1 MLRIFTAKKKMV
13 NKTVKLSLPVLFIV
27 LYLTSFCQFRAK
39 EINWTPDGSAIYALL
54 HAGGRIVRLD
64 AASGRVTG
72 EVPGSGYDRLAAVV
86 PW

>member
-1 MLRIFTAKKKMV
+1 MTFRNA
-13 NKTVKLSLPVLFIV
+13 S
-27 LYLTSFCQFRAK
+27 LTSSVAFPFSRPRVATVDAMAA
-39 EINWTPDGSAIYALL
+39 TPDGGAIYALL